1 MPVLIDIEVD
11 SSRSQRVAEVRTAP
25 PVVPKKAR
33 LPRWNSLVISSKQ
46 ASGSES
52 SQVTAKRKH
61 SALLLTGEQASFTLP
76 VPKSVKIHSIAK
88 PLRDLFWV
96 SSPSAKL
103 PFSSMMT
110 LELCAGT
117 AGYTAALR
125 RAGFDS
131 LGIDH
136 SRNRH
141 ASQAP
146 TAMLDLTTEAGQRVV
161 REVLQSGRLLYCHA
175 APPCGTA
182 SRARDRP
189 VRAHLRARGAPSP
202 VPLRSEE
209 FPAGLPNLSGENLA
223 RVKSAN
229 QVYNFIA
236 AFMEECHAMGVA
248 WSVENPKRSY
258 MWLMP
263 SFVRLIAMTGA
274 HFVVYAACMQG
285 GTRDKQSAWLT
296 CSPQLDALE
305 VQCDQTHDHEEW
317 TWSPEKKF
325 STAEEAAYPRLL
337 CNSAAQCVVNIAIS
351 KGHPRPPQALS
362 EVLHSDKT
370 PGMAKA
376 FAGKQH
382 RGRKQPALIPEYL
395 ETREVLSTRSALA
408 EAKLDNN
415 KLVQEWQA
423 VPAGSKLLR
432 TEVIRGDAGSA
443 TSPVNTDMEESKVR
457 SFWGVYRTPLQFLD
471 WAKQLKHPR
480 AGSSGLDDVLI
491 KAVFSILTEGCAAIA
506 AKRAKVF
513 SHWLRRA
520 VALADDEKAL
530 HASMNPEVSKILK
543 GKRLLLFQ
551 EMAQEAGCQDVSLLS
566 DAANGFMLTGL
577 AKDTRTFN
585 SRIRLPAMSEE
596 ALGSA
601 SRWTRRAIIGSTRSS
616 GDHQVD
622 VQLFD
627 ETVAD
632 RDKGWLDGPYS
643 EAQLTDMLG
652 HDWVA
657 SRRFGISQSGK
668 LRAID
673 DMSESFV
680 NSSYGSLE
688 SVNLGGIDEVA
699 SLSKLFLDMVDDDR
713 VVTATLGTGEVLKG
727 KLHPSL
733 SLEQAR
739 NIEGRTLDLKSAYK
753 QLAISPN
760 SAKHAVMSVYDP
772 AAKCCKLFVQRA
784 LPFGASASVLA
795 FNRCSRSI
803 YRIGAALLMLS
814 WTNYFDDYPQV
825 SLASDASSAKASA
838 EKLCKLLGWTV
849 SEDAKK
855 RLNSSKQFSPLGV
868 VPENERGLF

>member
-1 MPVLIDIEVD
+1 
-11 SSRSQRVAEVRTAP
+11 
-25 PVVPKKAR
+25 
-33 LPRWNSLVISSKQ
+33 
-46 ASGSES
+46 
-52 SQVTAKRKH
+52 
-61 SALLLTGEQASFTLP
+61 
-76 VPKSVKIHSIAK
+76 
-88 PLRDLFWV
+88 
-96 SSPSAKL
+96 
-103 PFSSMMT
+103 
-110 LELCAGT
+110 
-117 AGYTAALR
+117 
-125 RAGFDS
+125 
-131 LGIDH
+131 
-136 SRNRH
+136 
-141 ASQAP
+141 
-146 TAMLDLTTEAGQRVV
+146 
-161 REVLQSGRLLYCHA
+161 
-175 APPCGTA
+175 
-182 SRARDRP
+182 
-189 VRAHLRARGAPSP
+189 
-202 VPLRSEE
+202 
-209 FPAGLPNLSGENLA
+209 
-223 RVKSAN
+223 
-229 QVYNFIA
+229 
-236 AFMEECHAMGVA
+236 
-248 WSVENPKRSY
+248 
-258 MWLMP
+258 
-263 SFVRLIAMTGA
+263 
-274 HFVVYAACMQG
+274 
-285 GTRDKQSAWLT
+285 
-296 CSPQLDALE
+296 
-305 VQCDQTHDHEEW
+305 
-317 TWSPEKKF
+317 
-325 STAEEAAYPRLL
+325 
-337 CNSAAQCVVNIAIS
+337 
-351 KGHPRPPQALS
+351 
-362 EVLHSDKT
+362 
-370 PGMAKA
+370 MAKA

-395 ETREVLSTRSALA
+395 ETREVLSTRIELA
-408 EAKLDNN
+408 AAKLDNN

-423 VPAGSKLLR
+423 VPAGSKLPR
-432 TEVIRGDAGSA
+432 TEVTRGDAGSA
-443 TSPVNTDMEESKVR
+443 TSPVNTDTEKSKVR

-543 GKRLLLFQ
+543 RKRLLLFQ
-551 EMAQEAGCQDVSLLS
+551 EMAQEAGCQDVNLLS
-566 DAANGFMLTGL
+566 DVSNGFMLTGL

-616 GDHQVD
+616 GDHQLD

-713 VVTATLGTGEVLKG
+713 VVTATLGTGEVLNG

-795 FNRCSRSI
+795 FNRCSRAI
-803 YRIGAALLMLS
+803 YRIGASLLMLS

-825 SLASDASSAKASA
+825 SLALDASSAKASA
-838 EKLCKLLGWTV
+838 ENLCKLLGWTV

-855 RLNSSKQFSPLGV
+855 RLNVSKQFSPLGV
-868 VPENERGLF
+868 VFDYQKTSAGSFDVKNKPSRAEEFHTTVQGHVRSKKITAAEASSLKGRFMYADSHVFGRVGRFALSLLGVRAHSSGSVQILHGDLEEALLWLDKWLTEAKPRTVTKGSPLPPTLVFCDGAVEGSRHETVTCGAVAFFPADDTTEAFGLTVSPELLLEWTGGADKQVIGQAELLPVLLSRILWEKRLMGTDTIFFVDNYSALDALVRG